1 MAPSRGRCLCDR
13 PDNRE
18 NAPGYCI
25 QWTPA
30 LRNGLATLLLVAYQQ
45 HVGGGVAAFCD
56 KNDPKPHF
64 DQKQH
69 WWWPKSLP
77 LSLVVTSANGRTLT
91 PDALIE
97 TDRRIV
103 IYKECVLEHTKVHI
117 RSSQGR
123 LGPKSEIQLLEIM
136 LVNHIRGGTSGTTLM
151 QWTGHS
157 HSIILATCSILTCD
171 MICNECR
178 L

>member
-1 MAPSRGRCLCDR
+1 MCDR

-18 NAPGYCI
+18 NAAGHCI

-69 WWWPKSLP
+69 WWWPMSLP

-97 TDRRIV
+97 TDHRIV
-103 IYKECVLEHTKVHI
+103 IYKECVLEHTKVSDQAKVAWD
-117 RSSQGR
+117 RNQ
-123 LGPKSEIQLLEIM
+123 
-136 LVNHIRGGTSGTTLM
+136 
-151 QWTGHS
+151 
-157 HSIILATCSILTCD
+157 
-171 MICNECR
+171 
-178 L
+178 